1 MSISKS
7 RGRADHPLRTIRD
20 LVNQAL
26 VALSADFDTIYARV
40 GRPSIAPERLLRA
53 MLLQCFYSVLSE
65 RQVMERL
72 QFDL

>member
-1 MSISKS
+1 MSISSS